1 MKYRKKPVDAFRL
14 WFDPY
19 PEWFFDELMDQK
31 VFLILNGTR
40 CKYAVIR
47 TPEGEMRAF
56 KGDYIIRGV
65 KGELY
70 PCKADIFEKT
80 YERVVEM
87 TEREKM
93 LEILQGLCIK
103 EKIGE
108 GLTMREKFEQIANQ
122 LIAKGVTVK
131 LQQKPLQL
139 DELKE
144 HEGRFIWLEMKDRSN
159 WRAFEPAKIDCVK
172 RNITYFDCI
181 GSEEEFYFENVF
193 YNVEWRCWE
202 EKPTEEERQDAEW
215 E

>member
-65 KGELY
+65 KGKLY

-108 GLTMREKFEQIANQ
+108 GLTMREKFEQIADQ
-122 LIAKGVTVK
+122 LIANGVTVK
-131 LQQKPLQL
+131 EPQKPLTVE
-139 DELKE
+139 ELKRMDGCPVWCE
-144 HEGRFIWLEMKDRSN
+144 TEATRTPYVVKQIM
-159 WRAFEPAKIDCVK
+159 IDKVDA
-172 RNITYFDCI
+172 IFYAL
-181 GSEEEFYFENVF
+181 GSEYPIFFNVDG
-193 YNVEWRCWE
+193 YGKIWRCWA
-202 EKPTEEERQDAEW
+202 EKPTEAERKDAEW